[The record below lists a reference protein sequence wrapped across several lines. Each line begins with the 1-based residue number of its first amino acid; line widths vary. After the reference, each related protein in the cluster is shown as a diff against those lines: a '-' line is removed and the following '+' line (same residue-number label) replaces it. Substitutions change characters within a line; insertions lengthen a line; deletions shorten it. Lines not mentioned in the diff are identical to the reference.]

1 MELTTELI
9 EASLGIFGRT
19 GSLGFGIAF
28 VSRSIERPMRLMMVQ
43 TFSFFLYFFF
53 FVFFSLCLHFSLFE
67 LLNNLNL

>member
-1 MELTTELI
+1 MELTTERI

-43 TFSFFLYFFF
+43 TFSFFCIFFF
-53 FVFFSLCLHFSLFE
+53 LFFSRYVYTLVCLSYLII
-67 LLNNLNL
+67 

>member
-1 MELTTELI
+1 MELTTERI

-43 TFSFFLYFFF
+43 TFSFFCIFLAMFT
-53 FVFFSLCLHFSLFE
+53 L
-67 LLNNLNL
+67 